1 MKEGTTARTG
11 EQEGES
17 ERSRNPGKAK
27 PMIRWYRIWV
37 SFAGHHRANLA
48 RPAIICQS
56 AAGQA
61 QWANAERQRFFMI
74 DLRRTLIGALALSR
88 SL

>member
-17 ERSRNPGKAK
+17 KRSRNPGKAE
-27 PMIRWYRIWV
+27 PMTTWHGI
-37 SFAGHHRANLA
+37 SFCFAGHHRANLA

-56 AAGQA
+56 GGTIA
-61 QWANAERQRFFMI
+61 QWDSKRQRFFMI
-74 DLRRTLIGALALSR
+74 DLRRTLIGALAESR

>member
-17 ERSRNPGKAK
+17 KRSRNPGKAE
-27 PMIRWYRIWV
+27 PLTTWHRI
-37 SFAGHHRANLA
+37 SFCFAGHHRANLA

-56 AAGQA
+56 AAGLR
-61 QWANAERQRFFMI
+61 NGVDGERQRFFMI
-74 DLRRTLIGALALSR
+74 DLRRTLIGALAESR

>member
-11 EQEGES
+11 EQEGENK
-17 ERSRNPGKAK
+17 RSRNPGKAK
-27 PMIRWYRIWV
+27 PMITWHRISFW
-37 SFAGHHRANLA
+37 FAGHHRANLA

-56 AAGQA
+56 AAGLR
-61 QWANAERQRFFMI
+61 NGVDGERQRFFMI